1 MSRGRGA
8 SKAAVP
14 ALTHDRPTAAEV
26 TLHPFFWSSAQR
38 LQFLVDASDRFE
50 ICVRDPPEPSLEDLE
65 RDALAI
71 VGANWS
77 KQLSTAL
84 LDDLGRFR
92 KCVRAHSSR
101 LTAQIRLQLRPRLD
115 ARAAQQGAAT
125 PSRRR

>member
-1 MSRGRGA
+1 M
-8 SKAAVP
+8 
-14 ALTHDRPTAAEV
+14 

-50 ICVRDPPEPSLEDLE
+50 ICVRDPPEPSLQDLE
-65 RDALAI
+65 RDALVI

-92 KCVRAHSSR
+92 KCVTSAGRAV
-101 LTAQIRLQLRPRLD
+101 
-115 ARAAQQGAAT
+115 
-125 PSRRR
+125 